1 MNKALLFCTI
11 FAILS
16 VNIGVLALDN
26 CLLVPVNN
34 SNFFNLCPFARRDR
48 IINVSTTTPPY
59 NFNVNLTLS
68 TPHTTSCNKSVDVWA
83 TLVDQ
88 ATETCYDLATAGPA
102 YSLVDPN
109 DENSGLIISYPK
121 NTDESSPHYNK
132 NLTVTLHCNKSADWT
147 DNAVFS
153 LDKVGSSIEVSTH
166 SRYGCPYF
174 TMPKFIEFLTQYKYP
189 FIGGFTLLGIFFMFF
204 GLRLFN
210 YTVFLITAI
219 TGTFVSGILFF
230 ELVKFGSQAWILWVI
245 FGACVIIGCVLG
257 YLAVAYEKV
266 GFFGLGAALGV
277 IGGLLLYNTI
287 LIHYMQTGGS
297 QNAIFYLILAVCG
310 LIGGG
315 LALWLWKDVIIIA
328 TALIGAYMSVR
339 AVSVLIG
346 GFPNELEV
354 LNGAQELDAFA
365 YIYLAVIAL
374 LAFAGMYHQFSVKR
388 KQQEEEE
395 DEEAQFKAYRRA

>member
-1 MNKALLFCTI
+1 
-11 FAILS
+11 
-16 VNIGVLALDN
+16 
-26 CLLVPVNN
+26 
-34 SNFFNLCPFARRDR
+34 
-48 IINVSTTTPPY
+48 
-59 NFNVNLTLS
+59 
-68 TPHTTSCNKSVDVWA
+68 
-83 TLVDQ
+83 
-88 ATETCYDLATAGPA
+88 
-102 YSLVDPN
+102 
-109 DENSGLIISYPK
+109 
-121 NTDESSPHYNK
+121 
-132 NLTVTLHCNKSADWT
+132 
-147 DNAVFS
+147 
-153 LDKVGSSIEVSTH
+153 
-166 SRYGCPYF
+166 
-174 TMPKFIEFLTQYKYP
+174 MPKFIEFLTQYKYP
-189 FIGGFTLLGIFFMFF
+189 FIGGFTLLGLFFMFF

-219 TGTFVSGILFF
+219 SGTFVSGILFF

-328 TALIGAYMSVR
+328 TSLIGAYMSVR
-339 AVSVLIG
+339 AISVLIG

-354 LNGAQELDAFA
+354 LNGAQQLDAFA
-365 YIYLAVIAL
+365 YIYLVVIVL